1 MQKLKLLI
9 LELLERLVVQL
20 LVAGFKEL
28 LIGVDLSDL
37 HHVEDVVMLN
47 IIKDIFL
54 YEWY

>member
-47 IIKDIFL
+47 ISKDIFL
-54 YEWY
+54 YE